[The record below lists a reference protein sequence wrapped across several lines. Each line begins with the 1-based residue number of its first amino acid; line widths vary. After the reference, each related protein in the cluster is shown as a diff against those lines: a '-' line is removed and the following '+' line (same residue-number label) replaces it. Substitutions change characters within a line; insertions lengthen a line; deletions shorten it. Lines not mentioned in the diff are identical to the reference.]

1 MSRKRIEYSSELKK
15 KIVLEVLRQEQTI
28 NEIAI
33 KYNVVPGNIHKWRK
47 DFIDHCGIVFE
58 RNKTQEDFENFQKQK
73 EKEIDDLHQQIGK
86 LSVKLNWA
94 EKKIKE
100 SGLGE

>member
-1 MSRKRIEYSSELKK
+1 MSRKKTDYSTEFKK
-15 KIVLEVLRQEQTI
+15 KIVLEVLRQEQTV
-28 NEIAI
+28 NEVAV
-33 KYNVVPGNIHKWRK
+33 KYNVIPRNIHKWRK
-47 DFIDHCGIVFE
+47 DFIDQCGIVFE